1 MPKRKGKNQSVPTKD
16 PKYQDRNNTKKAA
29 AKKKG

>member
-1 MPKRKGKNQSVPTKD
+1 MAKRKGKNPSVPTNN
-16 PKYQDRNNTKKAA
+16 PKYQDRNNTKRTA

>member
-1 MPKRKGKNQSVPTKD
+1 MSKRKGKNASVPAKN
-16 PKYQDRNNTKKAA
+16 PKYQDRNNTKKVT

>member
-1 MPKRKGKNQSVPTKD
+1 MAKRKGKNLSVPATD
-16 PKYQDRNNTKKAA
+16 PKYEGRNNTKKAA

>member
-1 MPKRKGKNQSVPTKD
+1 MSKRKGKNLSSPAKQA
-16 PKYQDRNNTKKAA
+16 KYEGRNNTKKIA